1 MGSFFTS
8 IFTEEDNNTKDKS
21 QEGTKE
27 QENEP
32 SNIQQETSK
41 TNEIKKEEI
50 YEYEKNKEEPRNEGG
65 NIPYSCIPRLEG
77 EYKDISYT
85 TLKEK

>member
-32 SNIQQETSK
+32 SNIQQ
-41 TNEIKKEEI
+41 
-50 YEYEKNKEEPRNEGG
+50 
-65 NIPYSCIPRLEG
+65 
-77 EYKDISYT
+77 
-85 TLKEK
+85 